1 MMSEPIIFLSTTGT
15 DLLPLLRSVYM
26 AETSNPFGNLLFLAS
41 NEWTKTCSLP
51 PVMTVSILALTM
63 EVSKGLMMTLSF
75 SFTVSSN
82 DLISRGQV
90 VTSV

>member
-1 MMSEPIIFLSTTGT
+1 
-15 DLLPLLRSVYM
+15 M

-41 NEWTKTCSLP
+41 NKWTKTCSLP
-51 PVMTVSILALTM
+51 PVMMVSILALTM

-75 SFTVSSN
+75 SFTVSLN

-90 VTSV
+90 VMSV